1 MFVKLEGAIMR
12 KLKVG
17 LFNDSFPPILDGV
30 ANATVNY
37 AKSIHK
43 LYGSAVVATPWYPKV
58 KDQYPFKVIRYSS
71 ANVSKRIGYR
81 MGNPFNPLLIKK
93 LERENLDIMHI
104 HSPFTSAFLARVVR
118 RYTGSPIVFT
128 YHTKFDLDIE
138 KRIAFNPLK
147 TASIKLLLNNINA
160 CDEVWVVS
168 EGAGE
173 NLKSLGYTGDYYLME
188 NGTDFVKG
196 RAETLK
202 IKTIESQYG
211 ISPEETVYLFVGR
224 MMWYKNLKFII
235 DGLAHAKNN
244 GAKFKMLFVGEGV
257 DRADITAYATE
268 MGLGD
273 VAVFTG
279 AIYDREMLRAYFSR
293 ANLFLFPSTYDTNG
307 IVVREAAACS
317 CPALMVEDSCAAEGI
332 THEDTG
338 ILIKETVHDLADQI
352 MKGTQ
357 DHERLK
363 RIGQN
368 AADKIYLSWDDAV
381 GKAVLRYHEVIKK
394 MEMKKMNA

>member
-1 MFVKLEGAIMR
+1 MR

-17 LFNDSFPPILDGV
+17 IFNDSFPPILDGV
-30 ANATVNY
+30 ANAAVNY

-118 RYTGSPIVFT
+118 RYTGAPIVFT

-138 KRIAFNPLK
+138 KRVAFNPLK

-173 NLKSLGYTGDYYLME
+173 NLKSLGYTGDYFLME

-196 RAETLK
+196 RADASK
-202 IKTIESQYG
+202 IKSIESQYG
-211 ISPEETVYLFVGR
+211 IASEETVYLFVGR

-257 DRADITAYATE
+257 DRAEITDYATE

-279 AIYDREMLRAYFSR
+279 AIYDREILRAYFSR

-317 CPALMVEDSCAAEGI
+317 CPALMVEGSCAAEGI

-338 ILIKETVHDLADQI
+338 ILIRETVEEFSEQI
-352 MKGTQ
+352 LKGTQ

-394 MEMKKMNA
+394 METKKMNA

>member
-1 MFVKLEGAIMR
+1 MR

-118 RYTGSPIVFT
+118 RYTGAPIVFT

-138 KRIAFNPLK
+138 KRVAFNPLK

-196 RAETLK
+196 RADSSK
-202 IKTIESQYG
+202 IKTVEIQYG

-257 DRADITAYATE
+257 DRADITAYAAE

-273 VAVFTG
+273 VAFFTG
-279 AIYDREMLRAYFSR
+279 PIYDREMLRAYFSR

-317 CPALMVEDSCAAEGI
+317 CPALMVEGSCAAEGI

-338 ILIKETVHDLADQI
+338 ILIRETVEELSEQI
-352 MKGTQ
+352 LKGAQ
-357 DHERLK
+357 DHTRLK

-394 MEMKKMNA
+394 METKKMNA